1 MTWPAAGGKDMSEQ
15 IEENVSAASEQKEK
29 KNKFSLRKKL
39 IIAVVILI
47 VLISATISL
56 NGYDTYKES
65 IERLY
70 NERGYVVGD
79 LILNDIDPDDIARY
93 ADTFEPD
100 DEYEPLFNYL
110 NTVTKATG
118 AAYIYIVVPYE
129 DGMVRYIY
137 DSSSVDDNG
146 IHTMESS
153 IGGTD
158 PISAHY
164 DEVMAAYNQAIRPD
178 DYIVRHSPKYGYL
191 TSSILP
197 VIDSDGD
204 VCALLFVDT
213 WMETLESEC
222 RRFILEV
229 VGISLIFL
237 IVFTL
242 IYWNFMEKRVL
253 HPFFKINKSVRNFIK
268 NDAQVDDSLNDIK
281 TKDELEELAESLFKM
296 ENDLISYIENLKAV
310 TAEKERIGAELNV
323 ATQIQADMLPSIFPA
338 FPDRKELDIYA
349 TMDPAKEVGGDFYDY
364 FFADDDHLALI
375 IADVSGKGVPAALFM
390 VIAKTL
396 IKNRT
401 QASKSMSP
409 ARILTDVNNSLC
421 EGNEAGLFV
430 TVWMAIID
438 IKTGKG
444 KAVNAG
450 HEHPA
455 IRRKDGKYELI
466 KYPHLPALAIME
478 GVQYKE
484 REFELY
490 PGDGIYVYTDGV
502 AEATNI
508 SEELFGEERTLEALN
523 ADPGASPDVLLGN
536 VKKAIDDFVGDAPQF
551 DDITMLGFT
560 YFGE

>member
-1 MTWPAAGGKDMSEQ
+1 MSE
-15 IEENVSAASEQKEK
+15 IKEEKAK
-29 KNKFSLRKKL
+29 KSRKFSLRKKIMLAVTVL
-39 IIAVVILI
+39 II
-47 VLISATISL
+47 LISATICI

-70 NERGYVVGD
+70 NERGYVVGN
-79 LILNDIDPDDIARY
+79 LILDNIDADKIAHY
-93 ADTFEPD
+93 SETFETDADYPAM
-100 DEYEPLFNYL
+100 YEFMED
-110 NTVTKATG
+110 TTEVTG

-129 DGMVRYIY
+129 DGTVRYIY
-137 DSSSVDDNG
+137 DSSGVDENG
-146 IHTMESS
+146 DHTMDGA

-158 PISAHY
+158 PISAHFE
-164 DEVMAAYNQAIRPD
+164 EVMAAYKEGIIPD
-178 DYIVRHSPKYGYL
+178 DYIVRRSKKYGWL

-197 VIDSDGD
+197 IVTSDGD

-213 WMETLESEC
+213 WMQTLQSEC
-222 RRFILEV
+222 RRFIFEV
-229 VGISLIFL
+229 IGISLIFL
-237 IVFTL
+237 IIFML
-242 IYWNFMEKRVL
+242 LYWHFMENKL
-253 HPFFKINKSVRNFIK
+253 IHPFLAIIKSVRNFIK
-268 NDAQVDDSLNDIK
+268 NDTQIDDELNNIK
-281 TKDELEELAESLFKM
+281 TNDELEELAESLFKM
-296 ENDLISYIENLKAV
+296 EKDLVSYIENLKTV

-455 IRRKDGKYELI
+455 LRRKDGEYELI

-484 REFELY
+484 REFELN
-490 PGDGIYVYTDGV
+490 PGDSIYVYTDGV

-508 SEELFGEERTLEALN
+508 SEELFGEERTLKALN
-523 ADPGASPDVLLGN
+523 SDPGASPDVLLGN

-560 YFGE
+560 YFGK

>member
-1 MTWPAAGGKDMSEQ
+1 MTWPTAGGKDMSEQ

-100 DEYEPLFNYL
+100 DEYEALFHYL

-129 DGMVRYIY
+129 DGTVRYIY

-178 DYIVRHSPKYGYL
+178 DYIVRHSQKYGYL

-364 FFADDDHLALI
+364 
-375 IADVSGKGVPAALFM
+375 
-390 VIAKTL
+390 
-396 IKNRT
+396 KNRT

-490 PGDGIYVYTDGV
+490 PGDSIYVYTDGV